1 MILPLH
7 RKKHVIQIEVI
18 FVKFLGSLLVKY
30 LVLLGQLS
38 DDVNVLINLL
48 ALNVLWYYLS
58 QIARIHVLYRV
69 HH

>member
-7 RKKHVIQIEVI
+7 RKQHVIQIEVI